1 MKTLTTLFNES
12 RSDLHSEIER
22 ATSLEQVVKVVQN
35 RLDELERS
43 YVGELSIAQVRLA
56 SFFLEVLRQSLNTLS
71 AIDYMQAS
79 STEQGQIVSRTS
91 KLSPKN
97 LILKLLQGLS
107 CIGILGALFS
117 SYSNSSQ
124 VWIAILLLF
133 LLVGLEVVFQLNASQ
148 ENRLDSAVLKEFL
161 PSKVQVDKSAL
172 LNSLGDALN
181 TIDLAVA
188 ASENNKTIDA
198 SGIEELPELLNFLQR
213 LSGASFLDRPQMTLE
228 LVKLLPQILI
238 EQGIRIQMYR
248 SQDESSRREYFDFEP
263 NIDRS
268 AQEYINITPALWKG
282 DRLLLRGRVIEPAR
296 SMTENENIVSS

>member
-12 RSDLHSEIER
+12 RSDLHSDIER
-22 ATSLEQVVKVVQN
+22 ATSIEQVVKVVQN

-56 SFFLEVLRQSLNTLS
+56 SFFLEVLRQSINTLT
-71 AIDYMQAS
+71 AID
-79 STEQGQIVSRTS
+79 STQDLSIEQQQFFSQIS
-91 KLSPKN
+91 KFSPKN

-133 LLVGLEVVFQLNASQ
+133 LLIGLEVVFQLNANQ
-148 ENRLDSAVLKEFL
+148 ENRLDSAVLKETL
-161 PSKVQVDKSAL
+161 PSKLQLDKATF

-188 ASENNKTIDA
+188 ASENQKTIDA

-213 LSGASFLDRPQMTLE
+213 LSGASFLAQPQMTLE
-228 LVKLLPQILI
+228 LTKLLPQILM

-248 SQDESSRREYFDFEP
+248 PHDESSRREYFDFEP

-268 AQEYINITPALWKG
+268 AQEYITITPALWKG

-296 SMTENENIVSS
+296 SKTENENIVSS

>member
-1 MKTLTTLFNES
+1 MKTLTTLFSES
-12 RSDLHSEIER
+12 RSDLHSDIER
-22 ATSLEQVVKVVQN
+22 ATSIEQVVKVVQN

-43 YVGELSIAQVRLA
+43 YVGELNIAQVRLA
-56 SFFLEVLRQSLNTLS
+56 SFFLEVLRQSINTLT
-71 AIDYMQAS
+71 AIDSRQDS
-79 STEQGQIVSRTS
+79 SIEQQQFFSQIS
-91 KLSPKN
+91 KFSPKN

-148 ENRLDSAVLKEFL
+148 ENRLDSAVLKETL
-161 PSKVQVDKSAL
+161 PSKLQIDKATF

-188 ASENNKTIDA
+188 ASENQKTIDA

-213 LSGASFLDRPQMTLE
+213 LSGASFLAQPQMTLE
-228 LVKLLPQILI
+228 LTKLLPQILM

-248 SQDESSRREYFDFEP
+248 PHDESSRREYFDFEP

-268 AQEYINITPALWKG
+268 AQEYITITPALWKG

-296 SMTENENIVSS
+296 SKTENENIVSS

>member
-12 RSDLHSEIER
+12 RSDLHSDIER

-43 YVGELSIAQVRLA
+43 YLGELSIAQVRLA

-71 AIDYMQAS
+71 AIDSTQAS
-79 STEQGQIVSRTS
+79 SIEQGQIVSRTS
-91 KLSPKN
+91 RFSPKN

-124 VWIAILLLF
+124 AWIAILLLF
-133 LLVGLEVVFQLNASQ
+133 LLVGLEVVFQLNVSQ
-148 ENRLDSAVLKEFL
+148 ENRLDSAILKDVL
-161 PSKVQVDKSAL
+161 PSKVQVDKSAI

-181 TIDLAVA
+181 SIDLAVA
-188 ASENNKTIDA
+188 ASETKKTIDA

-268 AQEYINITPALWKG
+268 AQEYITITPALWKG

-296 SMTENENIVSS
+296 SLTENENIVSS

>member
-71 AIDYMQAS
+71 AIDYTQAS

-161 PSKVQVDKSAL
+161 PSKVQVDKSAI

-268 AQEYINITPALWKG
+268 AQEYITITPALWKG

>member
-12 RSDLHSEIER
+12 RSDLHSDIER

-43 YVGELSIAQVRLA
+43 YVGELSVTQVRLA
-56 SFFLEVLRQSLNTLS
+56 SFFLEVLRQSLNTLI
-71 AIDYMQAS
+71 AID
-79 STEQGQIVSRTS
+79 STQDLSIERGQISSQTP
-91 KLSPKN
+91 KFSPKN
-97 LILKLLQGLS
+97 LILKVLQGLS

-133 LLVGLEVVFQLNASQ
+133 LLVGLEVVSQLSASQ
-148 ENRLDSAVLKEFL
+148 ENRLSSAVLKETL
-161 PSKVQVDKSAL
+161 PSKLQIDKATF

-188 ASENNKTIDA
+188 ASETKKTIDA

-213 LSGASFLDRPQMTLE
+213 LSGASYLAQPQMTLE
-228 LVKLLPQILI
+228 LVKLLPQILM
-238 EQGIRIQMYR
+238 EQGVRIQMYR
-248 SQDESSRREYFDFEP
+248 PQDESSRREYFDFEP

-268 AQEYINITPALWKG
+268 AQEYITITPALWKG
-282 DRLLLRGRVIEPAR
+282 DRLLLRGRVIEPSR
-296 SMTENENIVSS
+296 SKSENENIVSS

>member
-1 MKTLTTLFNES
+1 MKTLTTLFSES
-12 RSDLHSEIER
+12 RSDLHSDIER
-22 ATSLEQVVKVVQN
+22 ATSIEQVVKVVQN

-43 YVGELSIAQVRLA
+43 YVGELNIAQVRLA
-56 SFFLEVLRQSLNTLS
+56 SFFLEVLRQSINTLT
-71 AIDYMQAS
+71 AIDSRQDS
-79 STEQGQIVSRTS
+79 SIEQQQFFSQIS
-91 KLSPKN
+91 KFSPKN

-148 ENRLDSAVLKEFL
+148 ENRLDSAVLKETL
-161 PSKVQVDKSAL
+161 PSKLQIDKATF

-188 ASENNKTIDA
+188 ASENQKTIDA

-213 LSGASFLDRPQMTLE
+213 LSGASFLAQPQMTLE
-228 LVKLLPQILI
+228 LTKLLPQILM

-248 SQDESSRREYFDFEP
+248 PHDESSRREYFDFEP

-268 AQEYINITPALWKG
+268 TQEYITITPALWKG

-296 SMTENENIVSS
+296 SKTENENIVSS

>member
-172 LNSLGDALN
+172 LSSLGDALN

-268 AQEYINITPALWKG
+268 AQEYITITPALWKG